1 METIIKSSGDAFSF
15 ITDNIQRGRK
25 LPKKYRHYIVIPI
38 NIYDELCEYG
48 AIKPE
53 TYYIDE
59 SAFFEFSNGEVKI
72 NFISLFAIEDLHR
85 KIDHYLINKLMGN
98 YPFKR
103 GGFFK
108 I

>member
-1 METIIKSSGDAFSF
+1 METMVKSSGDKFSF

-25 LPKKYRHYIVIPI
+25 MPKKYRHYITIPR
-38 NIYDELCEYG
+38 NIYDELYEHG
-48 AIKPE
+48 VIKPE
-53 TYYIDE
+53 IYYIDE
-59 SAFFEFSNGEVKI
+59 SAFFEFENDVVKI

-85 KIDHYLINKLMGN
+85 KIDHYLINKLMGE